1 LNHYLTKHYLNVSK
15 KPIVIVFIGNVGA
28 GKTTHILIT
37 FNALRRRGYRI
48 HKTYVKTYF
57 IITTLLSKLYLL
69 QRTTWRI
76 AIALDLLLNSIY
88 LPLAIWFRT
97 IVFPIITK
105 KHLVLVEEH
114 LLGSLV
120 DYIISAIILNLTPV
134 TLPTIRLLFKLS
146 RGITWHKIIYVIA
159 DKSLLPIRW
168 RLRGTRTETRVYLL
182 VQDLVFKIATKHCS
196 NVLYLDTTRDLSYNS
211 HVCIKFLLNK
221 NKI

>member
-1 LNHYLTKHYLNVSK
+1 MGR
-15 KPIVIVFIGNVGA
+15 KPIVIIYIGNVGA
-28 GKTTHILIT
+28 GKTTHISL
-37 FNALRRRGYRI
+37 AYSLLKKRGYKV
-48 HKTYVKTYF
+48 HKTNIKTYF
-57 IITTLLSKLYLL
+57 IITSLSSKLYLL

-97 IVFPIITK
+97 IMFPIITK

-159 DKSLLPIRW
+159 DKSLLPVRW

-182 VQDLVFKIATKHCS
+182 TQDLVFKIATKHCS

-211 HVCIKFLLNK
+211 HVCINFLLNK